1 MQQLSRTCMVAD
13 HYSKA
18 IEYVCIYP
26 ECNLSRFLCSKCL
39 IGTSHRHNQQEY
51 SHILDNGDFYD
62 KMKIKLDKAKIN

>member
-13 HYSKA
+13 HYSKP

-39 IGTSHRHNQQEY
+39 LGNSHKHNQ
-51 SHILDNGDFYD
+51 
-62 KMKIKLDKAKIN
+62 